1 MNLRGMEFIRE
12 ITSFVFV
19 EDEPE
24 KADII
29 FVPGGSWPEPAEKA
43 AELYLGNYAP
53 YVLPSGKFSMS
64 KGYFPGSMTKA
75 DKYEGVYNTEWEFM
89 RDVISSYGI
98 NEDVILKEDKA
109 TWTKENAFK
118 SREVTDK
125 YNLEINKAII
135 CCKSFHAKRCLMFYS
150 WAYPKT
156 EFIICPVEIQ
166 DINKDNWFKSEDGI
180 EKVMGELSRLGGQFK
195 KAVPTWYE

>member
-1 MNLRGMEFIRE
+1 MNLRGREFIRE
-12 ITSFVFV
+12 ITSFVFI

-43 AELYLGNYAP
+43 AELYLENYAP
-53 YVLPSGKFSMS
+53 YILPSGKFSMS
-64 KGYFPGSMTKA
+64 KGYFPGAMTKA
-75 DKYEGVYNTEWEFM
+75 DKYEGTYNTEWEFM
-89 RDVISSYGI
+89 KDVILSYGI

-109 TWTKENAFK
+109 IWTKENAFN

-125 YNLEINKAII
+125 YNLEIDKAII

-156 EFIICPVEIQ
+156 KFIICPVEIQ
-166 DINKDNWFKSEDGI
+166 GINKDNWFKIEDGI